1 MQLKMFFQLPI
12 EPVKS
17 LLMFHLITHFI
28 SKISFLWIAI
38 GTGRKNYLG
47 EVNNRA
53 SHSNIVILSG
63 QIE

>member
-28 SKISFLWIAI
+28 SKISFL
-38 GTGRKNYLG
+38 
-47 EVNNRA
+47 
-53 SHSNIVILSG
+53 
-63 QIE
+63 